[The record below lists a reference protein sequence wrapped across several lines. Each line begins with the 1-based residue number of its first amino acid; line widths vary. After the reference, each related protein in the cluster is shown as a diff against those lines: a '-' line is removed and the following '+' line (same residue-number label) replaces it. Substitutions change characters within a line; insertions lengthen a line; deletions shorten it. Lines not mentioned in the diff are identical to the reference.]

1 MNLLWGFFLGGG
13 VKTGWKS
20 CVSPFLSGPDSHL
33 FKKKNHHFI
42 FTFYN
47 ENQNEK
53 KYQCLML
60 IYKNE

>member
-1 MNLLWGFFLGGG
+1 MVFFFWGG
-13 VKTGWKS
+13 VKNWMEIL
-20 CVSPFLSGPDSHL
+20 CLSGPDSHL
-33 FKKKNHHFI
+33 FKKNHHFI
-42 FTFYN
+42 ITFYN